1 MAEIS
6 NKLIRLW
13 NKHFEA
19 DNIIKTFLII
29 GNGNAHYRAWSNTN
43 IRMLYPFRYSG
54 PCSVP
59 EETQEIESFVS
70 LADALQQGLAV
81 KC

>member
-1 MAEIS
+1 MSEIS

-13 NKHFEA
+13 NKQFET

-43 IRMLYPFRYSG
+43 IRMLTVLRYSPFRYSG
-54 PCSVP
+54 SCSVP
-59 EETQEIESFVS
+59 EETQEIDLFVS
-70 LADALQQGLAV
+70 LADALQ
-81 KC
+81 

>member
-1 MAEIS
+1 MT
-6 NKLIRLW
+6 LIHLW
-13 NKHFEA
+13 NKWFET

-29 GNGNAHYRAWSNTN
+29 GNMNVHYCAESGQRIITVDGY
-43 IRMLYPFRYSG
+43 YPLRYSG

-59 EETQEIESFVS
+59 EETQEIDSFVS

>member
-1 MAEIS
+1 MT
-6 NKLIRLW
+6 LIHLW
-13 NKHFEA
+13 NKSFET

-29 GNGNAHYRAWSNTN
+29 GSVNVHYCAGSDLRIIT
-43 IRMLYPFRYSG
+43 MHGYHPFRHSG
-54 PCSVP
+54 PCSAP
-59 EETQEIESFVS
+59 EETQEIDLFVS